1 MTDLIK
7 KMHQELYDK
16 LGVFIRKFVDFLLS
30 ADEIN
35 TIEEPINK
43 QVQYE
48 IVQELLL
55 QVPPVS
61 RTVEVEDLVSQ
72 TVFKVIHNFNVQN
85 F

>member
-1 MTDLIK
+1 
-7 KMHQELYDK
+7 MHKELYDK
-16 LGVFIRKFVDFLLS
+16 LGVFICKFVDFILT
-30 ADEIN
+30 ADEKYSID
-35 TIEEPINK
+35 EPISK

-48 IVQELLL
+48 IIRELIL
-55 QVPPVS
+55 QVSPSS

>member
-1 MTDLIK
+1 
-7 KMHQELYDK
+7 MHKELYDK
-16 LGVFIRKFVDFLLS
+16 LGVFIRKFVDFILT
-30 ADEIN
+30 AGENYPID
-35 TIEEPINK
+35 EPISK

-48 IVQELLL
+48 IIREMLL
-55 QVPPVS
+55 QVTPSS

>member
-1 MTDLIK
+1 
-7 KMHQELYDK
+7 MHKELYDK
-16 LGVFIRKFVDFLLS
+16 LGVFIRKFVDFILT
-30 ADEIN
+30 ADEN
-35 TIEEPINK
+35 YSIEEPISK

-48 IVQELLL
+48 IIRELLL
-55 QVPPVS
+55 QVSPSS

>member
-1 MTDLIK
+1 
-7 KMHQELYDK
+7 MHKELYNK
-16 LGVFIRKFVDFLLS
+16 LGVFIHKFVDFILT
-30 ADEIN
+30 ADEN
-35 TIEEPINK
+35 NPIEEPISK

-48 IVQELLL
+48 IIRELLL
-55 QVPPVS
+55 QVSPSS